1 MVCLRSPSKQLAS
14 QASRQSLHEVKIFQT
29 FLYNPEMITPPMLWI
44 LKKFIIASKQK
55 YKVLAGMVI
64 NNFNPDTWEAR
75 TDKSLRL
82 RPAWSVW

>member
-1 MVCLRSPSKQLAS
+1 
-14 QASRQSLHEVKIFQT
+14 
-29 FLYNPEMITPPMLWI
+29 MITPPMLWI